1 VHNSVTMV
9 TTLMRKANKNRHVLT
24 DQIDDAKKE
33 SPGGNPE
40 KARKHEVGSLGNVCM
55 SEFD

>member
-1 VHNSVTMV
+1 MV